1 MTQATAT
8 TDDLGSAVEQIGALE
23 LADWLWAA
31 GLLGG
36 TIVIS
41 LIVRRALGSAL
52 SQRTNPFVARLL
64 ARVVAGVVFVVGVV
78 YTMARLG
85 VSIAPLLGAL
95 GLIGLA
101 LAFAFQD
108 ILENFIAGILMSLR
122 RPFNEGDQI
131 KTGDIEGTVHDI
143 TLRSV
148 TLRAYNGERIYVP
161 NAMVWKSPIVNH
173 TELGSRR
180 TTLMVGVA
188 YDTNLD
194 EAQHLFEE
202 AMAGVDGVLADPA
215 PRAFVEQFGDSSID
229 FALRFW
235 HEPQTSV
242 EWAVR
247 DDVAR
252 TVKRRLDAAGIEIP
266 FPQRV
271 LHGVQGPLTR
281 SELASDDHSGD

>member
-1 MTQATAT
+1 MQTVMATEELGAT
-8 TDDLGSAVEQIGALE
+8 VDQLGSLT
-23 LADWLWAA
+23 LSDWLWAG
-31 GLLGG
+31 GLLAGS
-36 TIVIS
+36 IV
-41 LIVRRALGSAL
+41 LAVAMRRVLGSTL
-52 SQRTNPFVARLL
+52 GRRTNPFVARLL
-64 ARVVAGVVFVVGVV
+64 ARLVAGVVFILGVV

-131 KTGDIEGTVHDI
+131 RTGDIEGTVLDI

-173 TELGSRR
+173 TEMGSRR
-180 TTLMVGVA
+180 TTLSVGVA
-188 YDTNLD
+188 YTTDLD
-194 EAQHLFEE
+194 AAQRIFLD
-202 AMAGVDGVLADPA
+202 AVAGVEGVLADP
-215 PRAFVEQFGDSSID
+215 PPNAFVEEFGDSSIN
-229 FALRFW
+229 FAVRFW
-235 HEPQTSV
+235 HEPQTAV
-242 EWAVR
+242 EWVVR
-247 DDVAR
+247 DQVAR
-252 TVKRRLDAAGIEIP
+252 TLKRTMDAEGIEIP

-271 LHGVQGPLTR
+271 LHIPRGAITFQTEPP
-281 SELASDDHSGD
+281 A

>member
-1 MTQATAT
+1 MQTAQT
-8 TDDLGSAVEQIGALE
+8 TDDLGTTVGELGALT
-23 LADWLWAA
+23 LTDWLWAA
-31 GLLGG
+31 GLLAA
-36 TIVIS
+36 TIVVSIV
-41 LIVRRALGSAL
+41 VRRVLGSAL
-52 SQRTNPFVARLL
+52 GRRTNPFVARLL
-64 ARVVAGVVFVVGVV
+64 GRIAAGIVFILGVV
-78 YTMARLG
+78 YTMSRLG

-131 KTGDIEGTVHDI
+131 KTGDIEGTVQDI

-148 TLRAYNGERIYVP
+148 TLRAFNGERIYVP

-180 TTLMVGVA
+180 TTLRVGVA
-188 YDTNLD
+188 YDTDLD
-194 EAQHLFEE
+194 SAQRVLVET
-202 AMAGVDGVLADPA
+202 MTSVDGVLSEPP

-229 FALRFW
+229 FAMRFW
-235 HEPQTSV
+235 HEPQTAV
-242 EWAVR
+242 QWDVR
-247 DDVAR
+247 DRVAR
-252 TVKRRLDAAGIEIP
+252 KLKKDLDAAGIEIP

-271 LHGVQGPLTR
+271 LQVPRGTISFQEP
-281 SELASDDHSGD
+281 

>member
-1 MTQATAT
+1 MIQAAT
-8 TDDLGSAVEQIGALE
+8 EDIGSAVDQLGALT
-23 LADWLWAA
+23 LTDWLWAA

-36 TIVIS
+36 TIVLS
-41 LIVRRALGSAL
+41 IVLRKVLGSVL
-52 SQRTNPFVARLL
+52 SRRTNAFVARLL
-64 ARVVAGVVFVVGVV
+64 ARLIAGLVFILGVV

-131 KTGDIEGTVHDI
+131 KTGDIEGTVQDI

-148 TLRAYNGERIYVP
+148 TLRAYNGERVYVP

-188 YDTNLD
+188 YRTDLD
-194 EAQHLFEE
+194 VAQRVFEE
-202 AMAGVDGVLADPA
+202 AMASVAGVLGDPA
-215 PRAFVEQFGDSSID
+215 PRAFVEEFGDSSID

-242 EWAVR
+242 EWVVR
-247 DDVAR
+247 DEVAR
-252 TVKRRLDAAGIEIP
+252 TVNRSLKAAGIEIP

-271 LHGVQGPLTR
+271 LHVPGGGITIEDQ
-281 SELASDDHSGD
+281 